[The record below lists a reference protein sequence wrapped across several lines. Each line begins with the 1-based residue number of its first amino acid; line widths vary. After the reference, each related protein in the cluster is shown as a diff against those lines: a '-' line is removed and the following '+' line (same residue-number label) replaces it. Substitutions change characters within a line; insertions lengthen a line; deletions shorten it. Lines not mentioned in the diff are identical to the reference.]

1 MTERQGFLSRMADFG
16 RAMIGGLG
24 ALSCRWPVVTLAI
37 GVLLSVLAGWY
48 SAENLTISTST
59 SDMISPEAAFRQH
72 TEEYRQAFPFADDQ
86 IVVVVDS
93 PSPDQSDAAAVRLAE
108 RLSTRTDVLSSV
120 EVPSADPYFRRYGLL
135 FLDTEKLQDLA
146 TRLAGAQAA
155 LGALNAA
162 PNLQGLADLLD
173 LILTHTDEGAPA
185 SPTELLD
192 RLAVSTATVADGH
205 PVPLSWTGLV
215 QAAEEEDR
223 AANRR
228 FVVVRPVLDDTSFG
242 RGRPA
247 VDAVREAV
255 AAVKA
260 EPVGQAVE
268 MRVTGAVPLR
278 QTELDT
284 VANSAGLA
292 TILSFILV
300 SAVLIVGM
308 RSWRLIVCIMVLL
321 LLGLTLNAGAAALT
335 VGRLNLISIT
345 CAVMFFGLG
354 DDYGGHLGL
363 RYQEELRRG
372 LPPLAAA
379 IEAVREVGP
388 ALVLSTVCAIIGFL
402 SFVPTP
408 YLGLAEFG
416 IISALGMAVALI
428 ISLTL
433 LPALI
438 VLMRPGPGVPQP
450 ERQDRGFAGWVTR
463 RHRAILVLAG
473 ASAVLS
479 IAALPL
485 VRLDVNPLNLQD
497 ERTEAVATYRDL
509 AATPRTSPYSI
520 NILTPNLDAAQ
531 ALADRLRLLPESG
544 GVRTFASFIPKDQEA
559 KLPILADM
567 ELLRGPSLTAPATTA
582 ALDQDGLEHAFG
594 MLKRV
599 LGDYLSEKGN
609 GPPDL
614 RAAVQRFAGALARIQ
629 PSQLATLDGALTGGV
644 PPLLDRLREG
654 MAVEQPV
661 TAADVPDSLKSRWIA
676 EDGRA
681 RVEVLPTHDISDSRE
696 MADFAD
702 AVLAVAPNATGAPVT
717 VTEAARVVG
726 SSFLEATA
734 LTLVLMVLLLVAVQ
748 RSVTGMVLILAPL
761 ILAALWT
768 MATAGLLDIP
778 FNFAN
783 VIVIPLLFALG
794 VSSSIHMVARGQDL
808 VREGASESDFGIELL
823 VTSTPRAV
831 LVSTLTTS
839 TAFATLAI
847 SSHRGLSSMGIL
859 LAISI
864 TYTVISSLV
873 VLPALMILW
882 HRLRLR
888 RRPAIRER
896 SPTR

>member
-1 MTERQGFLSRMADFG
+1 MTERQGVLGRMADFG

-24 ALSCRWPVVTLAI
+24 ALSCRRPKATLA
-37 GVLLSVLAGWY
+37 VWALLSVLAGWY
-48 SAENLTISTST
+48 SAENLTMSTST
-59 SDMISPEAAFRQH
+59 SDMISPDAAFRQH
-72 TEEYRQAFPFADDQ
+72 TEEYRKAFPFADDQ

-108 RLSTRTDVLSSV
+108 RMSARTDVLSAV
-120 EVPSADPYFRRYGLL
+120 EVPSADPYFHRYGLL

-173 LILTHTDEGAPA
+173 LILTHADEGAPA
-185 SPTELLD
+185 TPAELLN

-228 FVVVRPVLDDTSFG
+228 FVLARPILDNSSFG

-247 VDAVREAV
+247 VTAVHEAIG
-255 AAVKA
+255 AVMA
-260 EPVGQAVE
+260 EPVGQGVE

-284 VANSAGLA
+284 VANSAGVA

-300 SAVLIVGM
+300 SAVLIAGM
-308 RSWRLIVCIMVLL
+308 RSGRLIACIMVVL
-321 LLGLTLNAGAAALT
+321 LLGLTLSAGAAALT
-335 VGRLNLISIT
+335 VGRLNLISVT

-379 IEAVREVGP
+379 IEAVRAVGP
-388 ALVLSTVCAIIGFL
+388 ALVLSTLCAIIGFL
-402 SFVPTP
+402 SFVPTA

-416 IISALGMAVALI
+416 IISAVGMVVALL
-428 ISLTL
+428 ISLSL

-438 VLMRPGPGVPQP
+438 VLLRPGPGVPAP
-450 ERQDRGFAGWVTR
+450 EREDRGFAGWVTR
-463 RHRAILVLAG
+463 HHRAILALAG

-479 IAALPL
+479 MAALPL

-497 ERTEAVATYRDL
+497 ETTEAVATYRDL
-509 AATPRTSPYSI
+509 AVTPRTSPYSV
-520 NILTPNLDAAQ
+520 NVLAPDLAAAQ
-531 ALADRLRLLPESG
+531 ALADRLRALPESG

-567 ELLRGPSLTAPATTA
+567 SLLLGPSLTAPAATA
-582 ALDQDGLEHAFG
+582 ALDQGELEHAFAT
-594 MLKRV
+594 LKGV
-599 LGDYLSEKGN
+599 VGGYLSDKRD
-609 GPPDL
+609 GPPEL
-614 RAAVQRFAGALARIQ
+614 RAAVQGFGNALARIQ
-629 PSQLATLDGALTGGV
+629 PAQFATLDAALTGGV
-644 PPLLDRLREG
+644 PPLLDRLRDG

-661 TAADVPDSLKSRWIA
+661 TAADVPDSLKARWIA
-676 EDGRA
+676 ADGRA
-681 RVEVLPTHDISDSRE
+681 RVEVLPTHDISDSRA

-794 VSSSIHMVARGQDL
+794 VSSSIHMVTRGQDL
-808 VREGASESDFGIELL
+808 VREGASDGAFGIELL

-839 TAFATLAI
+839 TAFATLAL
-847 SSHRGLSSMGIL
+847 SNHRGLSSMGVL
-859 LAISI
+859 LAVSI

-882 HRLRLR
+882 HRWRLR
-888 RRPAIRER
+888 RRPAVPAR

>member
-1 MTERQGFLSRMADFG
+1 MRKRQGALDRMADFG
-16 RAMIGGLG
+16 RALIGGLG
-24 ALSCRWPVVTLAI
+24 ALSCRRPGVTLAVW
-37 GVLLSVLAGWY
+37 VLLSVLAGWY
-48 SAENLTISTST
+48 SAENLTMNTST
-59 SDMISPEAAFRQH
+59 ADMISPETAFRQN
-72 TEEYRQAFPFADDQ
+72 TDEYRRAFPFADDQ

-93 PSPDQSDAAAVRLAE
+93 PSADRSDAAAVRLAE
-108 RLSTRTDVLSSV
+108 RMSARTDVLSSV
-120 EVPSADPYFRRYGLL
+120 EVPSADPYFNRYGLL

-185 SPTELLD
+185 TPTDLLD
-192 RLAVSTATVADGH
+192 RLAVSTATVADGQ
-205 PVPLSWTGLV
+205 PMPLSWTGLV
-215 QAAEEEDR
+215 QAEEEDR
-223 AANRR
+223 TANRR
-228 FVVVRPVLDDTSFG
+228 FVLARPVLDNSSFG
-242 RGRPA
+242 RGRPSVA
-247 VDAVREAV
+247 AVREAI
-255 AAVKA
+255 AAVQA
-260 EPVGQAVE
+260 EPVGQGVE

-300 SAVLIVGM
+300 SAVLIAGM
-308 RSWRLIVCIMVLL
+308 RSGRLIACIMVVL
-321 LLGLTLNAGAAALT
+321 LLGLTLNAGAAALA
-335 VGRLNLISIT
+335 VGRLNLISVT

-379 IEAVREVGP
+379 IEAVKAVGP
-388 ALVLSTVCAIIGFL
+388 ALVLSTACAMIGFL
-402 SFVPTP
+402 SFVPTA

-416 IISALGMAVALI
+416 IISALGMVVALLV
-428 ISLTL
+428 SLTL

-438 VLMRPGPGVPQP
+438 VLLRPGPGIPAP

-463 RHRAILVLAG
+463 RHRAILALAG

-479 IAALPL
+479 MAALPL

-509 AATPRTSPYSI
+509 AATPRTSPYSV
-520 NILTPNLDAAQ
+520 NILTPDLEAAQ
-531 ALADRLRLLPESG
+531 ALADRVRTLPESG

-567 ELLRGPSLTAPATTA
+567 SLLLGPSLTAPATAA
-582 ALDQDGLEHAFG
+582 ALDQGGLERAFG
-594 MLKRV
+594 MLKTV
-599 LGDYLSEKGN
+599 LAGYLSEKADS
-609 GPPDL
+609 PPEL
-614 RAAVQRFAGALARIQ
+614 RAAARRLSDALARV
-629 PSQLATLDGALTGGV
+629 PPAQLATLNAALTGGV

-661 TAADVPDSLKSRWIA
+661 TAADVPDSLKARWIA
-676 EDGRA
+676 ADGRA

-761 ILAALWT
+761 VLAALWT

-794 VSSSIHMVARGQDL
+794 VSSSIHMVSRGQDL
-808 VREGASESDFGIELL
+808 VREGASDSAFGIELL

-839 TAFATLAI
+839 TAFATLAL
-847 SSHRGLSSMGIL
+847 SSHRGLSSMGVL
-859 LAISI
+859 LAVSI

-882 HRLRLR
+882 HRWRLR
-888 RRPAIRER
+888 RRSAVPAR
-896 SPTR
+896 